1 MMERVSIHSISEFLS
16 IYKKFQLQ
24 FGMGP
29 YLFRGVRD
37 SNWQHIPLVF
47 RKFLYS
53 QKDDSSRKIQVSGAI
68 YLTSENEILEHFLK
82 ESYSLCLG
90 FSRDDRAMGLQ
101 FAQHYGVPT
110 RLLDFTDNPLV
121 ALFFCCHELD
131 DSEGYISLI
140 HYKNFMQWSFSE
152 QEFRRKTRKE
162 VIEHIVNDQIYLLK
176 ECDNPKLKPILITP
190 SYIDQRMS
198 AQSSRFMLWG
208 ESDNSLEE
216 MIAENNYMIL
226 SPDNTVYYQL
236 HDERFFSKIFV
247 DKNAKRSIMEELE
260 LMNINEKTIFPGLDG
275 IGKYIERKYRRSP
288 DNFSSMPLVN

>member
-140 HYKNFMQWSFSE
+140 HYKNFLNRNFAA
-152 QEFRRKTRKE
+152 RRVRR
-162 VIEHIVNDQIYLLK
+162 LL
-176 ECDNPKLKPILITP
+176 NIL
-190 SYIDQRMS
+190 
-198 AQSSRFMLWG
+198 
-208 ESDNSLEE
+208 
-216 MIAENNYMIL
+216 
-226 SPDNTVYYQL
+226 
-236 HDERFFSKIFV
+236 
-247 DKNAKRSIMEELE
+247 
-260 LMNINEKTIFPGLDG
+260 
-275 IGKYIERKYRRSP
+275 
-288 DNFSSMPLVN
+288 